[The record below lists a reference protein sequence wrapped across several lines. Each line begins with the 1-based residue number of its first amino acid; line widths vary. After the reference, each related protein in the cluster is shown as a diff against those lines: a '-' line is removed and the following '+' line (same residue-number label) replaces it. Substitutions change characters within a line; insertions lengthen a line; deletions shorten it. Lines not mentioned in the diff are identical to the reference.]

1 MKVEFFKSSNGYIC
15 CRDGSGNLIFISD
28 KVKEAI
34 KEGGLAAV
42 KGKIRLAAT
51 DDGQPRIQ
59 FAGEVETLGT
69 MTL

>member
-1 MKVEFFKSSNGYIC
+1 MRVEFFRSSNGYIC

-34 KEGGLAAV
+34 KAGGLASI
-42 KGKIRLAAT
+42 KGKVRIAT
-51 DDGQPRIQ
+51 TEDGQPRIQ